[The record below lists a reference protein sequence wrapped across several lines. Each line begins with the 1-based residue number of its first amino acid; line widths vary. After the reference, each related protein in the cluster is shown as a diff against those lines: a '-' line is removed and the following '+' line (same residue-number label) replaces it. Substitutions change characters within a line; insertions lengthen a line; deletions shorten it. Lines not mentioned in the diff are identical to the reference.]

1 MSEQIDE
8 KPPKVGEAIVLERGL
23 RVILAPNPSPMTY
36 WGTNTYLL
44 GEKDITVID
53 PGPDS
58 VEHLQAILK
67 ALEPGQSI
75 SQIVVTHSH
84 KDHSPLAKPLK
95 EKTGAEIISFGDS
108 LSGRSAAMAE
118 LAKTGEIGGGEG
130 VDADF
135 SPDRLVS
142 DGEVIAA
149 EDRALKVIHTPGHM
163 GNHIS
168 LAMEDACF
176 TGDHIMGWA
185 SSLVSP
191 PDGDLTDFMASCER
205 LAQENW
211 RVFYSGHGAAITEPN
226 ARLQWLIT
234 HRRSREAEILAQLRL
249 SPADAVGLA
258 QTIYHDVNPKL
269 LPAAQRNVLAHLVDL
284 YGRGLVLPQQAFEI
298 NATFELV

>member
-44 GEKDITVID
+44 GEKDITIID
-53 PGPDS
+53 PGPES
-58 VEHLQAILK
+58 TEHLLAILN

-84 KDHSPLAKPLK
+84 KDHSPLAKQLK
-95 EKTGAEIISFGDS
+95 EKTGAEIIAFGDS
-108 LSGRSAAMAE
+108 SSGRSAEMVE

-130 VDADF
+130 IDSNF
-135 SPDRLVS
+135 SPDRLVA
-142 DGEVIAA
+142 DGEVIKV

-284 YGRGLVLPQQAFEI
+284 YGRGLVRPQQAFEI